1 MTTDA
6 QRHANKIRKFENAV
20 QRVGATAVC
29 NKIGQGAFS
38 SFVSAQ
44 DAQIRKQNPS
54 IIASFISD
62 GQARGDVFCNLQDDE
77 SIYDVF
83 ASLK

>member
-44 DAQIRKQNPS
+44 DAQMRKQGPT
-54 IIASFISD
+54 IIANFIAD
-62 GQARGDVFCNLQDDE
+62 GQARGDVFCNLQGDE